1 MLNRALTKT
10 TGYQLSRA
18 AGGRRRRKL
27 SPEDRL
33 LRRPAFVLSTV
44 RSGSTLLRVLLNSH
58 SQLHS
63 PQELHL
69 RDLKV
74 QVTEGYPQEA
84 MSEIGLDAGRLEYL
98 LWDRVLQR
106 ELAQSG
112 KRWLVNKTPS
122 DVFIADRIM
131 ECWPD
136 ARFIF
141 LLRHPLAVARSRH
154 ALRPQDTVEHNLKMV
169 RLYADLLERARQ

>member
-58 SQLHS
+58 SQLYS

-74 QVTEGYPQEA
+74 EVREGYPQEA
-84 MSEIGLDAGRLEYL
+84 MKEIGLDGPGLQYL
-98 LWDRVLQR
+98 LWDRVLHR
-106 ELAQSG
+106 ELAESG

-122 DVFIADRIM
+122 DVFITDGIM

-136 ARFIF
+136 ARLIF

-154 ALRPQDTVEHNLKMV
+154 ALRPQDTTERNTEMV
-169 RLYADLLERARQ
+169 RRYV